1 MASTPVLASAR
12 VRLGRLLLLPPVLCL
27 LPLPAEAAE
36 SLRSDRP
43 MSTADMAASAVIAFD
58 LDSIDADGLIGPAD
72 GKRALDY
79 EFCIPR
85 GEDYVVEV
93 RAIDE
98 TAQFFERS
106 RGRIGCGPRQV
117 LVIGNTHRPD
127 FAIVLGRLAE
137 LPYVERIEQA
147 YFE

>member
-12 VRLGRLLLLPPVLCL
+12 VRLGRLLLLPPVLWWL
-27 LPLPAEAAE
+27 ASPAVAAE
-36 SLRSDRP
+36 SFGSDRP
-43 MSTADMAASAVIAFD
+43 MATADLAAPAVIAFD

-85 GEDYVVEV
+85 GEDYVAEV

-98 TAQFFERS
+98 TARFFERS